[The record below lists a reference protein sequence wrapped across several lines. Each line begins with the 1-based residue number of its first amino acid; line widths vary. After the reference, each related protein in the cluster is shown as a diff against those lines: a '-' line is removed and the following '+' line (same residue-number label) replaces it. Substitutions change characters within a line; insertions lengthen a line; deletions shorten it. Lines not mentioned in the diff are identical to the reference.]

1 MRISLKAF
9 ENLVHFEVYRTLKN
23 GHGLN
28 WEHYFKNTS
37 IYHIIKDF
45 KDYENADIS
54 ETFDEPLVKVIVPK
68 FLNSIF
74 ETYKKARK
82 NSFTIE
88 DGDIFTSERVRN
100 EIFTKIRNLRTFIHD
115 YVLANH
121 TEISKDTKEVHNL
134 KPIFEWNCNRLSEQ
148 VKYIRDENLTHLDSK
163 FDILPDDATIFIY
176 LMEDGNYYG
185 FRGMQSRI
193 CGLQISELNVF
204 KRFKNAK
211 ITDWCTYSFKRYT
224 KDGLVHEE
232 ITVPFLDMLEYDD
245 ETIEDV
251 THGVERPYVVL

>member
-9 ENLVHFEVYRTLKN
+9 ENLVHIEVYRTLKN

-28 WEHYFKNTS
+28 WEHYFKNTKN
-37 IYHIIKDF
+37 YEMAKDF
-45 KDYENADIS
+45 KDFENADIS
-54 ETFDEPLVKVIVPK
+54 EIIDEPLVHVIAPK
-68 FLNSIF
+68 FLNEIL

-82 NSFTIE
+82 NSFNIE
-88 DGDIFTSERVRN
+88 DGNISFSDRVRN
-100 EIFTKIRNLRTFIHD
+100 EIFSKIRTLKKYIHD

-134 KPIFEWNCNRLSEQ
+134 KPIFEWNYCGHSEQ
-148 VKYIRDENLTHLDSK
+148 VKYIRDENLPHLDPK
-163 FDILPDDATIFIY
+163 FDLLPDDATIFIY

-185 FRGMQSRI
+185 FRGMRSRI
-193 CGLQISELNVF
+193 CGMQISEPNLF
-204 KRFKNAK
+204 KRFKSAK
-211 ITDWCTYSFKRYT
+211 ITDWCTYSFPRYT